1 MLLGFM
7 HTRQSKYRLYLY
19 KCTGTSWAFW
29 WANCTELACKVFIQL
44 RNICSDSNFLLNIV
58 ANCEWPKLIG
68 QYTFLSFE
76 LVFYNSWS
84 SWWSCSMNIK
94 IVNFISEIEPWFM
107 TVPIFCHN
115 ISTGLVDHE
124 TSNTSSLNSF
134 QLLWHVQIQEKLQI
148 FSFSRLEREGG
159 HIHWHSVLLVSKSWF
174 PTNLNQRMSQS
185 TQLCFQLSLGHNTL
199 WNMKNISIGKFW
211 HLRNQ
216 HISPGK
222 I

>member
-1 MLLGFM
+1 
-7 HTRQSKYRLYLY
+7 
-19 KCTGTSWAFW
+19 
-29 WANCTELACKVFIQL
+29 
-44 RNICSDSNFLLNIV
+44 
-58 ANCEWPKLIG
+58 
-68 QYTFLSFE
+68 
-76 LVFYNSWS
+76 
-84 SWWSCSMNIK
+84 
-94 IVNFISEIEPWFM
+94 M

-148 FSFSRLEREGG
+148 FSFSRLEREGEGG

-174 PTNLNQRMSQS
+174 PSNLNQRMSQS

-199 WNMKNISIGKFW
+199 WNKKIFPLGKFW

-222 I
+222 FKQKLAKVFSSFIARQLNQTSWTHILVISSLIERRSSCYNLPKKG